1 MTSREEQLMPAPD
14 VTAAPET
21 VAGADGA
28 APAKALLRRIDASI
42 DAFGQAVR
50 RSTVE
55 KRLRKDWQDFARQW
69 RAFLL
74 EEKSHPST
82 TGMRE
87 ASRFA
92 SELVDWKKRFTAALR
107 HPERDGMEGAP
118 VSPSPSPSKSIS
130 SETPTVTPG
139 SIRYEWQASKKEVD
153 DVDRDIMPSDVSDT
167 FKQAWRRYAG
177 HWQQAFERCTANQRL
192 SPAASWRLARAYR
205 HRTRAWAQAFGREC
219 SGNHASSE
227 LGALIVTPGAML
239 DELNTVNNGVKQLD
253 ADISASKV
261 REAFKKAWADFTVEW
276 KKFYDSK
283 QGFFSRTWGSTMEK
297 TIEYRKRVDE
307 WRAAFNR
314 EGGLTTGP
322 TLNVPEPKG
331 ATGGSWRW
339 WAVGGLLAGGAYIGV
354 KVLR

>member
-1 MTSREEQLMPAPD
+1 MTSLEGYMPAF
-14 VTAAPET
+14 
-21 VAGADGA
+21 DGA
-28 APAKALLRRIDASI
+28 QSALGGAGPTAPASALLKRIDASI
-42 DAFGQAVR
+42 DSFG
-50 RSTVE
+50 STVRGS
-55 KRLRKDWQDFARQW
+55 KVGKMFRKEWQEFAREW
-69 RAFLL
+69 RTFLL
-74 EEKSHPST
+74 EEKGHPSST
-82 TGMRE
+82 AMKS

-92 SELVDWKKRFTAALR
+92 SGLAEWKQRFKEAIR
-107 HPERDGMEGAP
+107 HPERDGMEGAEAEGS
-118 VSPSPSPSKSIS
+118 SPRTQ
-130 SETPTVTPG
+130 ETPTVTPG
-139 SIRYEWQASKKEVD
+139 SIRYEWQASKREVD
-153 DVDRDIMPSDVSDT
+153 NVARDILPSDVRAA
-167 FKQAWRRYAG
+167 FKHAWRRYVDE
-177 HWQQAFERCTANQRL
+177 WQHTYERCMVGRAVAP
-192 SPAASWRLARAYR
+192 SKSWHLARAYR
-205 HRTRAWAQAFGREC
+205 HRTRLWAQAFAREC
-219 SGNHASSE
+219 AGQQSGAD

-261 REAFKKAWADFTVEW
+261 REAFKKAWADFMVEW

-322 TLNVPEPKG
+322 TLNVPEPKS